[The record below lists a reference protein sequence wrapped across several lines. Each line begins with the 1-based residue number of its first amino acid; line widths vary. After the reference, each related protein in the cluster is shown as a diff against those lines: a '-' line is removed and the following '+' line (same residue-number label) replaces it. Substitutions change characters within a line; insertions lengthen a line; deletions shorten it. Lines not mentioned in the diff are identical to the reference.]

1 MDKKYLFFDIDGTLA
16 VGRPGDQYVPDSTRE
31 ALERLRE
38 VGHFLAIATGRA
50 QALAVDYMHELGFH
64 SMVSDGGY
72 GVTIDDEFLGVRP
85 LDHNACVALVDECRE
100 KGYPW
105 SIQVENSDTR
115 FTPDGRF
122 EEFTRDI
129 YQKTRVVPGLEPRDY
144 PEIYKVNVA
153 CYEPDERRLKT
164 LPALPW
170 CRYQKEYI
178 FVEPADKA
186 YGIRQILAREGGA
199 PADVVVFDRP
209 AFSSRPKTILAHCTP
224 WPAAPLHRLSMA
236 PVQMSVLVRAL
247 MARPT
252 WATLVPTTLAV
263 RGWVP
268 AGSTWT
274 KGRPS

>member
-31 ALERLRE
+31 ALERLRK

-85 LDHNACVALVDECRE
+85 LDHNACVALIDECRE

-186 YGIRQILAREGGA
+186 YGIRQILAHEGGA
-199 PADVVVFDRP
+199 PADVVVFGDGINDLSMFTGEWTGV
-209 AFSSRPKTILAHCTP
+209 AMGN
-224 WPAAPLHRLSMA
+224 AAPELKA
-236 PVQMSVLVRAL
+236 VADLVTA
-247 MARPT
+247 
-252 WATLVPTTLAV
+252 
-263 RGWVP
+263 P
-268 AGSTWT
+268 AGED
-274 KGRPS
+274 GIFRACEQLGLFEPVER